1 MNSFSTSV
9 EFGARAGVGRGGENG
24 DHGGAGELPAE
35 DDGVLLFTLLS
46 PSAMNHVQLVL
57 LDAADFSE
65 VAKIAFRANGTVTEG
80 FHGVFVPD
88 DTDNCFLGY

>member
-1 MNSFSTSV
+1 MRRYILFKLSGLV
-9 EFGARAGVGRGGENG
+9 EFGARAGSGCGENG
-24 DHGGAGELPAE
+24 DHGEPAE
-35 DDGVLLFTLLS
+35 DDGVLVFTLLS

-80 FHGVFVPD
+80 FHGIFVPD
-88 DTDNCFLGY
+88 SEEFVGY